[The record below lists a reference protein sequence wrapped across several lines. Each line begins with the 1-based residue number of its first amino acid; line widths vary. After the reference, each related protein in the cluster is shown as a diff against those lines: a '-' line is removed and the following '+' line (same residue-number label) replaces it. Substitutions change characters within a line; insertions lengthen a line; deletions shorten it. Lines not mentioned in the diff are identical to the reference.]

1 MFCLSCDLFGEIELP
16 EFDIWLQ
23 LAFSLLRDVS
33 DPFFLLRRSATDPPT
48 TSLFKQIYAVQK
60 TWHVTLQAYLE
71 LTLNSI
77 RTSRSPL

>member
-1 MFCLSCDLFGEIELP
+1 MFYLSCDLFGEIELP

-48 TSLFKQIYAVQK
+48 ASLIKQNLCSSEDKACYTPSLPRVDF
-60 TWHVTLQAYLE
+60 E
-71 LTLNSI
+71 LYPHL
-77 RTSRSPL
+77 